1 MIYFKKVTKI
11 IKEEIDIDEFL
22 EQVCEARSFGNR
34 ISIYIDADD
43 SGVYAGELEF
53 KEGIDFLYQKGYDN
67 QEENLAKLRV
77 WLSEKE
83 LKY

>member
-1 MIYFKKVTKI
+1 MKYFKKITKI
-11 IKEEIDIDEFL
+11 VQEEISLEDFL
-22 EQVCEARSFGNR
+22 KNVVEARSFGRN
-34 ISIYIDADD
+34 IAIYID
-43 SGVYAGELEF
+43 SNEGGVYAGELEF